1 MAVVQEV
8 SMMTAGRTV
17 LVVIGVIAG
26 LIGVALF
33 AAGGGLLWAQTTQ
46 RDTDGY
52 FTSPP
57 LDLATNGHAITAEGI
72 RIVDEASPG
81 WVVRMSDMTT
91 RVSVT
96 PDDASAEIFV
106 GVAPE
111 SDLDR
116 YLAGVA
122 HAEIVR
128 IVGPF
133 DVEYRTN
140 TGSAAPAPPADQDF
154 WVTSA
159 RGSGTQ
165 TLEWH
170 AQDGDWAVAILNP
183 DASSDLAVSA
193 SAGVRT
199 PFLTPIA
206 VVLLLVGLA
215 VAGVAAVP
223 LVIAARDGDAAMQA
237 TTAMA
242 STGSYPARLEGH
254 LDAQLSRWQ
263 WLIKWLLAI
272 PHFIVLAFLWLA
284 FAVLTVVAWFA
295 ILFTGRYPRSI
306 FDFNVG
312 VMRWTWRVAYYSYG
326 ALGTDRYP
334 PFSLAVDDYPAM
346 FDVTYPETLS
356 RGLALVKWWLLAIPH
371 YLVVAVLTGSVLSW
385 TLTARGANG
394 NGEVALG
401 GGLIGVL
408 VLIAAVALAFTGRYP
423 SGLFD
428 LVIGLNRWVYRVVA
442 YAALMTDE
450 YPPFRLDLGGTERQ
464 PSQPTPPD
472 AGPIPN
478 AAAEPGRKR
487 VDA

>member
-1 MAVVQEV
+1 
-8 SMMTAGRTV
+8 
-17 LVVIGVIAG
+17 
-26 LIGVALF
+26 
-33 AAGGGLLWAQTTQ
+33 
-46 RDTDGY
+46 
-52 FTSPP
+52 
-57 LDLATNGHAITAEGI
+57 
-72 RIVDEASPG
+72 
-81 WVVRMSDMTT
+81 MSDMTT

-183 DASSDLAVSA
+183 DASSGLAVSA

-295 ILFTGRYPRSI
+295 ILFTGRYPRWSS
-306 FDFNVG
+306 G
-312 VMRWTWRVAYYSYG
+312 GCWPSRTTSWWRCSPAACCRGRS
-326 ALGTDRYP
+326 P
-334 PFSLAVDDYPAM
+334 PEAPTA
-346 FDVTYPETLS
+346 
-356 RGLALVKWWLLAIPH
+356 
-371 YLVVAVLTGSVLSW
+371 
-385 TLTARGANG
+385 TARWPS
-394 NGEVALG
+394 
-401 GGLIGVL
+401 
-408 VLIAAVALAFTGRYP
+408 AV
-423 SGLFD
+423 
-428 LVIGLNRWVYRVVA
+428 V
-442 YAALMTDE
+442 
-450 YPPFRLDLGGTERQ
+450 
-464 PSQPTPPD
+464 
-472 AGPIPN
+472 
-478 AAAEPGRKR
+478 
-487 VDA
+487 